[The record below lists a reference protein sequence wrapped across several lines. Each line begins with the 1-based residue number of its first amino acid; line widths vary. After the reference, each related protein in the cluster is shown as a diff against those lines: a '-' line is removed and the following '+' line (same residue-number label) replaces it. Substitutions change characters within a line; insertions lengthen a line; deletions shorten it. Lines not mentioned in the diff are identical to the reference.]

1 MIWVLCCACRV
12 PVTTKLDP
20 IIAITCVAHS
30 SVDITAKPS
39 AGGVA
44 PELGDI
50 QALDSQGEEEGM
62 DEGLGGISP
71 GEQRAVVFACGSL
84 GVVGLMTVYCKSL
97 LLNFICLMGL
107 CQQHACVCLS
117 CIQLSKGL
125 ESRAVCL

>member
-1 MIWVLCCACRV
+1 
-12 PVTTKLDP
+12 
-20 IIAITCVAHS
+20 
-30 SVDITAKPS
+30 
-39 AGGVA
+39 
-44 PELGDI
+44 
-50 QALDSQGEEEGM
+50 M
-62 DEGLGGISP
+62 DEGLGGISL